1 MALGATDA
9 ATGPG
14 HGLVTVRRMG
24 RIHPRHLDQRRTLT
38 PRDYAVDP
46 DSFGL
51 SEHLEFHVPPGGDEV
66 SMRIAIV
73 QHRLV
78 CRWNRTGRRISAALL
93 ERRFGVKKQTISLTA
108 RGWRWAGETALA
120 ALAYAAAEL

>member
-1 MALGATDA
+1 
-9 ATGPG
+9 
-14 HGLVTVRRMG
+14 MG
-24 RIHPRHLDQRRTLT
+24 RIHPRHLDQRRTLA

-51 SEHLEFHVPPGGDEV
+51 SEHLEFHVPPGGDPV
-66 SMRIAIV
+66 SMRIAVV
-73 QHRLV
+73 QHQLV
-78 CRWNRTGRRISAALL
+78 CRWNRTGRRITAAQL

-120 ALAYAAAEL
+120 ALLHAAAGL